1 MAIPRPDELDEPVV
15 AYTTPWCGYCI
26 AARRLLKKLHI
37 PFVEVDVSGN
47 PEARAWLREVSGQ
60 RTVPQIF
67 LGGRSIGGFVELLAL
82 SKSGELDAFTA

>member
-1 MAIPRPDELDEPVV
+1 LEDSVV

-26 AARRLLKKLHI
+26 AARRLFKKLGI
-37 PFVEVDVSGN
+37 AFVDIDVSGN
-47 PEARAWLREVSGQ
+47 AEARAWLRDESGQ

-82 SKSGELDAFTA
+82 SKTGELDAFAG